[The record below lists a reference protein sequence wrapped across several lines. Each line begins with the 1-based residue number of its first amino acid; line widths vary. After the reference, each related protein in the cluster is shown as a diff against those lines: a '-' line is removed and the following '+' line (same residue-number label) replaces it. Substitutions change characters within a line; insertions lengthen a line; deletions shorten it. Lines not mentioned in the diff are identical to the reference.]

1 MRCSG
6 RAAVV
11 FLVGL
16 LGVLVGALVVM
27 LVGRTMVTGSG
38 GKLPVAAPRAVP
50 VVSGE
55 SQDAITAAV
64 ARVGPAVVNISTIF
78 KPPARTPEED
88 MMRQFFGAPQEPF
101 PRRGQ
106 GSGIIIDAERGYILT
121 NAHVVRGA
129 AQVAVSLSDGRSFEA
144 SVVGSDPLSEIALV
158 QIPGDELP
166 SATLGSTEGLAVGS
180 WVIAIGNPFGF
191 ENSVTVGVVSAMDRQ
206 IRVPDTGHVLS
217 DLVQTDASI
226 NPGNS
231 GGALVD
237 LNGNVVGVPTAII
250 PFAQGI
256 GFAVAVDVAKQ
267 VAERLISTGKV
278 PWLGVTHQ
286 ALVPEQ
292 IARLKVPDGK
302 GTLVVAVDPRGPAMK
317 GGMKPG
323 DVILRV
329 GEHAVEAAKELGSAV
344 RAYDVGT
351 RVEALVWRDGR
362 EVKLEVT
369 LGEMPPEG
377 PG

>member
-1 MRCSG
+1 VFAG
-6 RAAVV
+6 AAVIM
-11 FLVGL
+11 L
-16 LGVLVGALVVM
+16 LG
-27 LVGRTMVTGSG
+27 RTTATGPG
-38 GKLPVAAPRAVP
+38 GELPVAAPRGAP

-64 ARVGPAVVNISTIF
+64 AQVGPAVVNINTIF
-78 KPPARTPEED
+78 KPPARTPQEEWL
-88 MMRQFFGAPQEPF
+88 RQFFGAPAEPF

-106 GSGIIIDAERGYILT
+106 GSGIIIDEERGYILT

-129 AQVAVSLSDGRSFEA
+129 AQVRVSLSDGRSFEA
-144 SVVGSDPLSEIALV
+144 RVVGSDPLSEIALLK
-158 QIPGDELP
+158 IPGGDLP

-191 ENSVTVGVVSAMDRQ
+191 ENSVTVGVVSAKDRQ

-217 DLVQTDASI
+217 DLLQTDASI

-286 ALVPEQ
+286 ALLPEQ
-292 IARLKVPDGK
+292 AARLEVPDGK
-302 GTLVVAVDPRGPAMK
+302 GTLVVAVDPRGPAAK
-317 GGMKPG
+317 GGVKPG

-329 GEHAVEAAKELGSAV
+329 GDQAVEAAKALGSAV
-344 RAYDVGT
+344 RSYDVGT
-351 RVEALVWRDGR
+351 RVEVLVWREGR
-362 EVKLEVT
+362 EVKLDVT
-369 LGEMPPEG
+369 LDEVPSEG
-377 PG
+377 LR